1 MIDFRSANVWLAM
14 IAASACL
21 CCGVAQADSAV
32 PESQLETFLGLP
44 QGDLSGL
51 NNGPVMNGSA
61 IMQSITVGAGGATLA
76 FNYDFLT
83 NSPSPASNP
92 LAALDPF
99 AFTTQS
105 SLTDFADNFSTL
117 TGAPSQT
124 GFLYQTGYQ
133 TFSVNLAPGTYSWGI
148 GVVDVTTDQF
158 SSGLLLSDISLTS
171 GTIVNGSFGTGDFT
185 GWSTIGNTSVVTSDF
200 GISPPTEPNQAFL
213 STASV
218 PEPSSIVL
226 TVLGSFAALVASKV
240 SARVR
245 RRIEGRISAGEPS
258 ANA

>member
-1 MIDFRSANVWLAM
+1 MIGFRTAAVWLAI
-14 IAASACL
+14 IAASAFFR
-21 CCGVAQADSAV
+21 CGVAQAQSAV
-32 PESQLETFLGLP
+32 PESQLETFLGLS

-61 IMQSITVGAGGATLA
+61 IMQTITVGAGGGTLA

-83 NSPSPASNP
+83 NAPSPASNP
-92 LAALDPF
+92 LAALNPF

-117 TGAPSQT
+117 TAAPSQT

-133 TFSVNLAPGTYSWGI
+133 TYSVNLAPGTYSWGI

-185 GWSTIGNTSVVTSDF
+185 GWSTIGNTSVVTSDV
-200 GISPPTEPNQAFL
+200 GISPSNGSYQAFL

-226 TVLGSFAALVASKV
+226 MVLGGLGVTVASRV
-240 SARVR
+240 FNARAR
-245 RRIEGRISAGEPS
+245 
-258 ANA
+258 

>member
-1 MIDFRSANVWLAM
+1 MIDYRSRQIWFAM
-14 IAASACL
+14 IAASAFL
-21 CCGVAQADSAV
+21 CSGTAGAQSAV
-32 PESQLETFLGLP
+32 PESQLETFLGLS

-61 IMQSITVGAGGATLA
+61 IMQTITVGAGGGTLA

-83 NSPSPASNP
+83 NAPSPASNP

-99 AFTTQS
+99 AFTTQA
-105 SLTDFADNFSTL
+105 SLTDFADNFSPL
-117 TGAPSQT
+117 TSAPAQT

-133 TFSVNLAPGTYSWGI
+133 SFSVNLAPGTYSWGL

-185 GWSTIGNTSVVTSDF
+185 GWSTIGNTSVVSSDF
-200 GISPPTEPNQAFL
+200 GISPTDGTFQAFI

-218 PEPSSIVL
+218 PEPSS
-226 TVLGSFAALVASKV
+226 TVLLVLGGLGV
-240 SARVR
+240 SVLFRFR
-245 RRIEGRISAGEPS
+245 KTKT
-258 ANA
+258 

>member
-1 MIDFRSANVWLAM
+1 MMIDYRSRQIWFAM
-14 IAASACL
+14 IAASAFL
-21 CCGVAQADSAV
+21 CSGTAGAQSAV
-32 PESQLETFLGLP
+32 PESQLETFLGLS

-61 IMQSITVGAGGATLA
+61 IMQTITVGAGGGTLA

-83 NSPSPASNP
+83 NAPSPASNP

-105 SLTDFADNFSTL
+105 SLTDFADNFSPL
-117 TGAPSQT
+117 TSAPAQT

-133 TFSVNLAPGTYSWGI
+133 SFSVNLAPGTYSWGL

-200 GISPPTEPNQAFL
+200 GINPTDGTFQAFI

-218 PEPSSIVL
+218 PEPSS
-226 TVLGSFAALVASKV
+226 TVLLLLGGLGV
-240 SARVR
+240 SASSVFAKR
-245 RRIEGRISAGEPS
+245 RLDRRPP
-258 ANA
+258 

>member
-1 MIDFRSANVWLAM
+1 MFYCHTAKVWLAM
-14 IAASACL
+14 ITASACL
-21 CCGVAQADSAV
+21 CCCAAQAQSAV
-32 PESQLETFLGLP
+32 PESQLETFLGLS

-61 IMQSITVGAGGATLA
+61 IMQTITVGAGGGTLA

-92 LAALDPF
+92 LAALNPF
-99 AFTTQS
+99 AFTTQP

-117 TGAPSQT
+117 TAAPAQT
-124 GFLYQTGYQ
+124 GFQFQSGYQ
-133 TFSVNLAPGTYSWGI
+133 SYFVNLAPGTYSWGI

-200 GISPPTEPNQAFL
+200 GISSTNGPFQAFI

-218 PEPSSIVL
+218 PEPSSMVL
-226 TVLGSFAALVASKV
+226 LVLGGLGVTVAY
-240 SARVR
+240 RVR
-245 RRIEGRISAGEPS
+245 KPRAC
-258 ANA
+258 

>member
-1 MIDFRSANVWLAM
+1 MIDYRSPRIWLAM
-14 IAASACL
+14 IAASALL
-21 CCGVAQADSAV
+21 CSGTAGAQSAV
-32 PESQLETFLGLP
+32 PESQLETFLGLS
-44 QGDLSGL
+44 QGDLSSL

-61 IMQSITVGAGGATLA
+61 IMQTITVGAGGGTLA
-76 FNYDFLT
+76 FDYDFLT
-83 NSPSPASNP
+83 NAPSPASNP
-92 LAALDPF
+92 LAALNPF

-117 TGAPSQT
+117 TAAPSQT
-124 GFLYQTGYQ
+124 GFLFQTGYQ
-133 TFSVNLAPGTYSWGI
+133 PFSVNLAPGTYSWGI

-185 GWSTIGNTSVVTSDF
+185 GWSTIGNTSVVTSAF
-200 GISPPTEPNQAFL
+200 GISPPNEANQAFL

-226 TVLGSFAALVASKV
+226 MVVGSFGAWVASK
-240 SARVR
+240 SFRSR
-245 RRIEGRISAGEPS
+245 KKKRRIEG
-258 ANA
+258 

>member
-1 MIDFRSANVWLAM
+1 MVNFHKARVWLAM
-14 IAASACL
+14 SAACAFL
-21 CCGVAQADSAV
+21 CCGVAQAQSAV
-32 PESQLETFLGLP
+32 PESQLETFLGLS
-44 QGDLSGL
+44 QGALFGL
-51 NNGPVMNGSA
+51 NNGPPMNGSA
-61 IMQSITVGAGGATLA
+61 IMQSITVGTGGGTLA

-92 LAALDPF
+92 LAALNPF
-99 AFTTQS
+99 AFTTQP

-117 TGAPSQT
+117 TAAPAQT

-133 TFSVNLAPGTYSWGI
+133 NYSVSLAPGTYSWGI

-171 GTIVNGSFGTGDFT
+171 GIIVNGSFGTGDFT

-200 GISPPTEPNQAFL
+200 GISSTNGPYQAFL

-226 TVLGSFAALVASKV
+226 LVLGGFGVTVAS
-240 SARVR
+240 RVLKPR
-245 RRIEGRISAGEPS
+245 TCPQSP
-258 ANA
+258 

>member
-1 MIDFRSANVWLAM
+1 MIDFRNMRVWFAM
-14 IAASACL
+14 IAASSCL
-21 CCGVAQADSAV
+21 FCGAAQAQSAV
-32 PESQLETFLGLP
+32 PESQLETFLGLS
-44 QGDLSGL
+44 QGVLAGL

-61 IMQSITVGAGGATLA
+61 IMQTITIGAGGGTLA

-83 NSPSPASNP
+83 NAPSPASNP
-92 LAALDPF
+92 LAALNPF

-117 TGAPSQT
+117 TTAPPQT

-133 TFSVNLAPGTYSWGI
+133 NFSVNLMPGTYSWGI

-185 GWSTIGNTSVVTSDF
+185 GWSTIGNTSIVTSDF
-200 GISPPTEPNQAFL
+200 GVTPTDGPYQAFL

-218 PEPSSIVL
+218 PEPSPMVL
-226 TVLGSFAALVASKV
+226 LVLGSLGVM
-240 SARVR
+240 
-245 RRIEGRISAGEPS
+245 I
-258 ANA
+258 ANRCRKPRHC